1 MGINIVVL
9 GTGDQK
15 YESKLSDIEKKFPNN
30 FKFLNYYNEKISHQ
44 IFAGVDCLL
53 IPSRYEPCGLTQ
65 MYAMRYGA
73 VPIVRATGG
82 LADTVIENNSKQNGF
97 LFEKYLMDD
106 LIFAINRANK
116 AFENKNKM
124 DRDTKKWYAEGL
136 ELEKISLKMGK
147 FV

>member
-1 MGINIVVL
+1 
-9 GTGDQK
+9 
-15 YESKLSDIEKKFPNN
+15 
-30 FKFLNYYNEKISHQ
+30 
-44 IFAGVDCLL
+44 
-53 IPSRYEPCGLTQ
+53 

-116 AFENKNKM
+116 AFENKIKWMEIQKNGMLRDWSWKKSALKWVNLYNKNLGN
-124 DRDTKKWYAEGL
+124 D
-136 ELEKISLKMGK
+136 
-147 FV
+147 